1 MSAPAGAGRIE
12 PEERPG
18 AGAQV
23 AAEIEVLV
31 PTRNRPVELATTL
44 AGLAA
49 QDHPFD
55 VVVSD
60 QSDDAASYDTEPA
73 QAMIRV
79 LELRGHRVRT
89 RRHLPR
95 RGVIEHRA
103 ALLASSSARYVLY
116 LDDDV
121 WLAPG
126 TIALLHEAIT
136 ELGCGVVGAAM
147 QGLSHVDDERPA
159 EQEPFERWDGR
170 PVPET
175 LHPDTPEWER
185 WRLHN
190 AANPVHLARRHLRP
204 GERWLAYKM
213 AWAAG
218 CVLYDRA
225 ALEAV
230 GGFDFWREVPQEAV
244 GEDVVA
250 EQRVMAKF
258 GGAGILPSGAVHL
271 ESDTTIPDRPI
282 TADTLLRR

>member
-1 MSAPAGAGRIE
+1 MTGATNPGRIE
-12 PEERPG
+12 AEPGERTG
-18 AGAQV
+18 A
-23 AAEIEVLV
+23 AAVEVLV

-60 QSDDAASYDTEPA
+60 QSDAAASYETDPA

-95 RGVIEHRA
+95 RGVVEHRA
-103 ALLASSSARYVLY
+103 ALLDASTARYVLF

-126 TIALLHEAIT
+126 TIALLHEAIV
-136 ELGCGVVGAAM
+136 ELGCGMVGAAM
-147 QGLSHVDDERPA
+147 QGLSHLDDERRA
-159 EQEPFERWDGR
+159 EQEPFERWEGA

-175 LHPDTPEWER
+175 LYPDTPEWER

-190 AANPVHLARRHLRP
+190 AATPVHLARRHLRP
-204 GERWLAYKM
+204 GERWLAYKI
-213 AWAAG
+213 AWVAG
-218 CVLYDRA
+218 CVLYDRE
-225 ALEAV
+225 ALVAV
-230 GGFDFWREVPQEAV
+230 GGFDFWRDVPEEAV

-271 ESDTTIPDRPI
+271 ESDTTIPDRPV
-282 TADTLLRR
+282 TADGVLRG

>member
-1 MSAPAGAGRIE
+1 VSGPTRPGRIE
-12 PEERPG
+12 AGPEDDTG
-18 AGAQV
+18 AT
-23 AAEIEVLV
+23 AEVEVLV

-55 VVVSD
+55 VVISD
-60 QSDDAASYDTEPA
+60 QSDAAASYDTEPA

-79 LELRGHRVRT
+79 LELGGHRVRT

-103 ALLASSSARYVLY
+103 ALLASSAARYVLF

-159 EQEPFERWDGR
+159 EQEPFERWDGQ

-190 AANPVHLARRHLRP
+190 AANPIHLARRHLRP
-204 GERWLAYKM
+204 GERWLAYRM
-213 AWAAG
+213 AWVAG

-230 GGFDFWREVPQEAV
+230 GGFDFWRDVPEEAV

-271 ESDTTIPDRPI
+271 ESDTTIPDRPV
-282 TADTLLRR
+282 TADGLLRS

>member
-1 MSAPAGAGRIE
+1 MNGAKGPGRIE
-12 PEERPG
+12 AGPEDGP
-18 AGAQV
+18 
-23 AAEIEVLV
+23 AAPAAVEVLV

-49 QDHPFD
+49 QDHPFG

-60 QSDDAASYDTEPA
+60 QSDEAASYDTAPA
-73 QAMIRV
+73 RSMIRV
-79 LELRGHRVRT
+79 LELGGHRVRT

-103 ALLASSSARYVLY
+103 ALLAASTARYVLF

-136 ELGCGVVGAAM
+136 ELGCGMVGAAM

-159 EQEPFERWDGR
+159 EQEPFARWDGA
-170 PVPET
+170 PLPET
-175 LHPDTPEWER
+175 VHPGTPEWER

-190 AANPVHLARRHLRP
+190 AATPIHLARRHLRP
-204 GERWLAYKM
+204 GERWLAYKV
-213 AWAAG
+213 AWIAG
-218 CVLYDRA
+218 CVLYDRE
-225 ALEAV
+225 ALVAV
-230 GGFDFWREVPQEAV
+230 GGFDFWRDVPEEAV

-271 ESDTTIPDRPI
+271 ESDTTIPDRPV
-282 TADTLLRR
+282 TADGLLRA

>member
-1 MSAPAGAGRIE
+1 VSAPTGAGRIE
-12 PEERPG
+12 PGERP
-18 AGAQV
+18 AA

-55 VVVSD
+55 LVISD

-103 ALLASSSARYVLY
+103 ALLASSAARYVLY

-136 ELGCGVVGAAM
+136 VLGCGMVGAAM

-159 EQEPFERWDGR
+159 EQEPFERWAGP

-175 LHPDTPEWER
+175 LHPGTPEWER

-204 GERWLAYKM
+204 GERWLAYKV
-213 AWAAG
+213 AWVAG
-218 CVLYDRA
+218 CVLYDRE

-230 GGFDFWREVPQEAV
+230 GGFDFWREVPAEAV

-271 ESDTTIPDRPI
+271 ESETTIPDRPT
-282 TADTLLRR
+282 TADTLLRG